1 MVSPSQA
8 PFSLRQCEHL
18 QGKDLG
24 TLASAQADP
33 AAARNDGFRWFS
45 GLFMLLPRFA
55 PRQAGNEIPKRLFTA
70 ARSGLQANKVEPSH
84 IKGRVVTHR
93 SFLLAWET

>member
-1 MVSPSQA
+1 
-8 PFSLRQCEHL
+8 
-18 QGKDLG
+18 
-24 TLASAQADP
+24 
-33 AAARNDGFRWFS
+33 
-45 GLFMLLPRFA
+45 MLLPRFA